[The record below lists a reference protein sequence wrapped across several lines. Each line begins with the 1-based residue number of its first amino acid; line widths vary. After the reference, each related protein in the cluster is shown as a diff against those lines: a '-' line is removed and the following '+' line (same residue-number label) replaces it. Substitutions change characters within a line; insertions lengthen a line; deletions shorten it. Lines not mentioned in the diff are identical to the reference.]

1 MFLNLHKIINDTK
14 LICAMK
20 KIYFYTMLMLAS
32 MTVMLSSCDGWDS
45 PYYVDDIV
53 GSWVSYY
60 GHDGYVEYDIM
71 GYDAVRYD
79 FYRDYTGR
87 YTYYSYY
94 GLDYVDFDW
103 YTSGDRLIIHYYD
116 GDSDYLFYGYDRNG
130 DLLMSTDSRFYNFTA
145 YRPAGMYYEPA
156 KEMPSLES
164 GVKLDKSVKEAD
176 KAAKVE
182 KMEKNTVKAGSRAVK
197 ARAELTE

>member
-1 MFLNLHKIINDTK
+1 MI
-14 LICAMK
+14 
-20 KIYFYTMLMLAS
+20 
-32 MTVMLSSCDGWDS
+32 
-45 PYYVDDIV
+45 
-53 GSWVSYY
+53 SWV
-60 GHDGYVEYDIM
+60 M
-71 GYDAVRYD
+71 TRYD